1 MIAFRPTVHVSL
13 AQTVQ
18 EQMAVLSIFSF
29 MQYYKAVVTVWK
41 ELTGPNYYL
50 LVLPCNKVKD
60 IRDVRIIL
68 IQSL

>member
-1 MIAFRPTVHVSL
+1 
-13 AQTVQ
+13 
-18 EQMAVLSIFSF
+18 MAVLSIFSF